1 MVVSRFRV
9 ILCLIVC
16 LIGILIS
23 LPNTVGDVSV
33 LPSFLPNK
41 KVNLGLDLRG
51 GSQLTLVA
59 DIKAAIKTNLETVV
73 DSLRD
78 RLREKK
84 IKYRSIRFA
93 GDKIILRLSEKSDYS
108 ALEGALKKFYGE
120 KLTWTKEKDSEYGKV
135 VLSFSKQ
142 FISTF
147 SVSVLERC
155 IETLKKRVDSMGTVE
170 ANVIRQGDDEILIQ
184 VPGLKDPAQLKAI
197 VNKVAK
203 LTFHRV
209 VEPSNRSLKI
219 PLIGNSYDGETIGY
233 INIEKRPIVTGDQLL
248 NAKESFQQQETAGGQ
263 QRVVVA
269 FEFDTDGA
277 RRISKLTRENIGRPF
292 AIVLDGKAISAPRIQ
307 SHIPNGAGII
317 QGNFTL
323 KEAQSLALLM
333 RSGALPTDLKIIEEK
348 TIGADLGEDSIKA
361 GQNATILSIILVA
374 LFMLLIYSKLGV
386 IADLALAFNIIL
398 LMACL
403 TTFGATLTLP
413 GIAGIALTVGM
424 AVDANVLIFERIRE
438 EIKAGIEMSKAV
450 SLGFDKAIATIVDSN
465 LTTLIGALMLFA
477 FGSDAIKGFAVTL
490 SIGILT
496 SMFTAITLTR
506 TLIELWYKMSRSKLK
521 VN

>member
-1 MVVSRFRV
+1 MIISRFRA
-9 ILCLIVC
+9 ILCAIVC
-16 LIGILIS
+16 FIGILVS
-23 LPNTVGDVSV
+23 LPNVINDVSI
-33 LPSFLPNK
+33 LPSFSPSK
-41 KVNLGLDLRG
+41 KINLGLDLRG

-59 DIKAAIKTNLETVV
+59 DIKSAIKNNLETVV
-73 DSLRD
+73 DGLRD

-84 IKYRSIRFA
+84 IKYKSIRFA
-93 GDKIILRLSEKSDYS
+93 NDRIILKLNEKSDYS
-108 ALEGALKKFYGE
+108 LLDETFKKLYSN
-120 KLTWTKEKDSEYGKV
+120 KLTWIKENNGSFGNV
-135 VLSFSKQ
+135 VLTFNKQ
-142 FISTF
+142 FISSF
-147 SVSVLERC
+147 SANVLERC

-170 ANVIRQGDDEILIQ
+170 ANVIRQGNDEVLIQ
-184 VPGLKDPAQLKAI
+184 VPGLKDPAQLKKI

-209 VEPSNRSLKI
+209 VDPSKKSLKI
-219 PLIGNSYDGETIGY
+219 PLIGNSYDGEVIGHL
-233 INIEKRPIVTGDQLL
+233 NVEKKAIVTGEQLL
-248 NAKESFQQQETAGGQ
+248 NAKESFQQKEAGGQ

-292 AIVLDGKAISAPRIQ
+292 AIVLDGKAITAPIIQ
-307 SHIPNGAGII
+307 SHIPNGAGVI

-323 KEAQSLALLM
+323 KEAQNLALLM
-333 RSGALPTDLKIIEEK
+333 RSGSLPTDLKIIEEK

-361 GQNATILSIILVA
+361 GQSATILSIILVA
-374 LFMLLIYSKLGV
+374 LFMLLIYSKLGI
-386 IADLALAFNIIL
+386 IADLALTFNIIL
-398 LMACL
+398 LLAFL

-438 EIKAGIEMSKAV
+438 EIKAGIEMSKAIT
-450 SLGFDKAIATIVDSN
+450 LGFDKAISTIIDSN

-490 SIGILT
+490 SVGILT

-506 TLIELWYKMSRSKLK
+506 TLIEIWYKISRNRLK
-521 VN
+521 VS